1 MKLYMKSPLVFLLK
15 IFKWSLVFVFIL
27 AIKIAVNSEYQGFI
41 LFISEC
47 AKMLCIFFPAIYSL
61 AFLSSL
67 SFLMERNNK
76 SYLSIFTILIPLIPI
91 VIFLQPFLYSF
102 TSSLQEYNSS
112 FSQVNS
118 FSINRFME
126 PHIVLKSLLME
137 LSQVLDDSRQTYFE
151 GYKYHLFFSLSYVLF
166 LLSLSLLTIK
176 VKWKFFS
183 FFIILLFLRV
193 FIYLYCVMN
202 FPSHELFVLTFSTHQ
217 LRGIPTY
224 IITIGLS
231 SLLSLYGIISRLKT

>member
-1 MKLYMKSPLVFLLK
+1 
-15 IFKWSLVFVFIL
+15 
-27 AIKIAVNSEYQGFI
+27 
-41 LFISEC
+41 
-47 AKMLCIFFPAIYSL
+47 
-61 AFLSSL
+61 
-67 SFLMERNNK
+67 
-76 SYLSIFTILIPLIPI
+76 
-91 VIFLQPFLYSF
+91 
-102 TSSLQEYNSS
+102 
-112 FSQVNS
+112 
-118 FSINRFME
+118 ME

-202 FPSHELFVLTFSTHQ
+202 FPSHELFVLTFSTYQ